1 MWSED
6 RKKLVDERGQLL
18 QEAKGLH
25 EQDEMS
31 AEDKERFDGAI
42 AKAEEIREQIEEG
55 DQKAKADAEREE
67 RLAKA
72 EQWEHESKGVLPGMS
87 NGGSDPDAPPDPLA
101 GTVLEQKG
109 AYVGKMSDEHGW
121 FPYCTKAEF
130 NRNPQLKAIARPEY
144 KSAWMDYMTRGV
156 ESKALTE
163 GVDTEG
169 GYLVPPD
176 IASEII
182 TRLPGL
188 AIVEERARIVN
199 TTRDRVAV
207 PRLKAATTDSTMYTS
222 AVSFTMVGE
231 TPAAATGSTEPAFE
245 QLEINV
251 YTAKMETEV
260 SRNLLSDSAFDVE
273 GLLTEEFRRAA
284 TLGKDDKYLTGTGA
298 NMPVGIVNDA
308 DISTVN
314 SGDANTLTTDGWV
327 ELVHKLP
334 AQYRPGAEIALS
346 RDALEVTAKLQDGN
360 GRYYLDA
367 MNGGISAGTPPTI
380 LGVPYRVSDF
390 LDSVS
395 AGNIPA
401 IYGNFGF
408 YWAVI
413 RAQLSIQVL
422 REVFARQNENGYV
435 GFLRF
440 GGAVT
445 VPEAFRT
452 HTVSA

>member
-6 RKKLVDERGQLL
+6 RKALVEERGQLL
-18 QEAKGLH
+18 AEAKGLH
-25 EQDEMS
+25 EQDEMTT
-31 AEDKERFDGAI
+31 EDTERFDAAI
-42 AKAEEIREQIEEG
+42 AKAEEIREQIEAG
-55 DQKAKADAEREE
+55 DAKVKADVERNE
-67 RLAKA
+67 RLEQA
-72 EQWEHESKGVLPGMS
+72 EKWEHQSKGVLPGMS
-87 NGGSDPDAPPDPLA
+87 NGGSDPEAPPDPLA
-101 GTVLEQKG
+101 GTVLEVKG
-109 AYVGKMSDEHGW
+109 AHVGKQSDEHGW
-121 FPYCTKAEF
+121 LPYCTKAEF
-130 NRNPQLKAIARPEY
+130 MRNPQLKAIAKPEY

-163 GVDTEG
+163 GIDTEG

-207 PRLKAATTDSTMYTS
+207 PRLGAASTDSTMYSS

-231 TPAAATGSTEPAFE
+231 TPAAATASTAPAFE

-284 TLGKDDKYLTGTGA
+284 TLGKDDKYLTGNGA
-298 NMPVGIVNDA
+298 NCPVGIVNDA
-308 DISTVN
+308 DISAVN
-314 SGDANTLTTDGWV
+314 TGDANTMTTDGWQA
-327 ELVHKLP
+327 LVHALP

-346 RDALEVTAKLQDGN
+346 RDCLEVTAKLQDGN
-360 GRYYLDA
+360 GRYFLDA
-367 MNGGISAGTPPTI
+367 LNGGIAAGAPPTI

-390 LDSVS
+390 LDTVS
-395 AGNIPA
+395 ASNYPA

-408 YWAVI
+408 FWAVS

-452 HTVSA
+452 HYVSA